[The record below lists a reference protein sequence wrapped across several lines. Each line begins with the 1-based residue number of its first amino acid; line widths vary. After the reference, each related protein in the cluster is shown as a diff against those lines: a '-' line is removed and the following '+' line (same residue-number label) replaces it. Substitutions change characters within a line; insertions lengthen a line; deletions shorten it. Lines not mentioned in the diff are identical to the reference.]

1 MIAFAVIAMVALLAL
16 GLPIAV
22 GLGLVGVGLSE
33 FFSPLPLTRAMGEVA
48 WNSSTGFLMVSIPLF
63 VLLGEILLRSGIADR
78 MYAAVAAWLSWLPG
92 GLMHANIGS
101 SALFASMCGSSVATA
116 ATVGTTAMP
125 QMTKYGYNPPLFLGS
140 LAAGGTLGILIPPS
154 INLIVYGLITN
165 TSIPRLYLAG
175 IVPGVLM
182 ALLFIALV
190 AVVCAVRPSLDGSRV
205 SVGWS
210 ERVALMAEFLPPVFI
225 FIVVIGS
232 IYMGWAT
239 ATESAAL
246 GVFAALLLT
255 VVRGRFSFAMLV
267 TAVEN
272 TMKTTGMI
280 MLIVI
285 AAFFLNFV
293 MTAVGLTG
301 SIIKLVTA
309 YELSPLGLM
318 LTVIVFYLILGAF
331 MDEMA
336 MMISTV
342 PVIAPVVFAAGFDGV
357 WFGIMLVMLMQAGMI
372 LPPVGI
378 NLFVIQGVRRSGRI
392 GEIAWG
398 ALPFVVTMI
407 LLMGLLIVF
416 PQIAMWLPDTLN

>member
-1 MIAFAVIAMVALLAL
+1 MIGFTIAAMALLLAI
-16 GLPIAV
+16 GLPIAI

-33 FFSPLPLTRAMGEVA
+33 FFSPLPLTRALGEVA
-48 WNSSTGFLMVSIPLF
+48 WSSSTGFLMVSIPLF

-101 SALFASMCGSSVATA
+101 CGLFASMCGSSVATA
-116 ATVGTTAMP
+116 ATVGTTALP
-125 QMTKYGYNPPLFLGS
+125 QMNKFGYNPQLFLGS

-175 IVPGVLM
+175 IIPGLLLVLM
-182 ALLFIALV
+182 FMAVIAIT
-190 AVVCAVRPSLDGSRV
+190 CTIRPSLGGRV
-205 SVGWS
+205 VAASWM
-210 ERVALMAEFLPPVFI
+210 ERLALLVEFLPPIFI
-225 FIVVIGS
+225 FLVVIGS
-232 IYMGWAT
+232 IYLGWAT

-246 GVFAALLLT
+246 GVVAALVLT
-255 VVRGRFSFAMLV
+255 IVRGRFSVTML
-267 TAVEN
+267 TAAVEN

-280 MLIVI
+280 MLIVV

-293 MTAVGLTG
+293 MTAVGLTTAIV
-301 SIIKLVTA
+301 SVVTA
-309 YELSPLGLM
+309 YDLPPLGLIAA
-318 LTVIVFYLILGAF
+318 VAAFYLVLGAF

-342 PVIAPVVFAAGFDGV
+342 PVIAPVVFSAGFDGV
-357 WFGIMLVMLMQAGMI
+357 WFGVVLVVLMQAGMV

-378 NLFVIQGVRRSGRI
+378 NLFVIQGIRRSGRI
-392 GEIAWG
+392 GEIAQG
-398 ALPFVVTMI
+398 SIPFVLAMV
-407 LLMGLLIVF
+407 LLLVLLVLF
-416 PQIAMWLPDTLN
+416 PQLALYLPSTLT

>member
-1 MIAFAVIAMVALLAL
+1 MIAFAIGAMILLLAL

-22 GLGLVGVGLSE
+22 GLGLVGMGLSE
-33 FFSPLPLTRAMGEVA
+33 FYSPLPLTRAMGEVA
-48 WNSSTGFLMVSIPLF
+48 WSSSTGFLMVSIPLF

-78 MYAAVAAWLSWLPG
+78 MYAAVAAWLSWMPG

-125 QMTKYGYNPPLFLGS
+125 QMNKYGYNPSLFLGT

-154 INLIVYGLITN
+154 INLIVYGLITD

-175 IVPGVLM
+175 IIPGVLLALM
-182 ALLFIALV
+182 FMAVVALACTLRSGLGGRAVRVGWPERIALL
-190 AVVCAVRPSLDGSRV
+190 G
-205 SVGWS
+205 
-210 ERVALMAEFLPPVFI
+210 EFLPPVFI

-232 IYMGWAT
+232 IYFGWAT

-246 GVFAALLLT
+246 GVAAALMLT
-255 VVRGRFSFAMLV
+255 VVRRRFSVAMFV

-280 MLIVI
+280 MLIVV

-293 MTAVGLTG
+293 MTAVGLTTA
-301 SIIKLVTA
+301 IVNLVTA
-309 YELSPLGLM
+309 YDLPPLGLM
-318 LTVIVFYLILGAF
+318 LAVIVFYLILGAF

-357 WFGIMLVMLMQAGMI
+357 WFGVMLVVLMQAGMI

-378 NLFVIQGVRRSGRI
+378 NLFVIQGIRRSGRI
-392 GEIAWG
+392 SEIAWG
-398 ALPFVVTMI
+398 SVPFVLAMV
-407 LLMGLLIVF
+407 LLMALLIAF
-416 PQIAMWLPDTLN
+416 PALALWLPAALN

>member
-190 AVVCAVRPSLDGSRV
+190 AVVCALRPSLDGSRV
-205 SVGWS
+205 SVSWS

-246 GVFAALLLT
+246 GVFAALILT
-255 VVRGRFSFAMLV
+255 AVRGRFSIAMLV

-272 TMKTTGMI
+272 TMKTSGMI

>member
-1 MIAFAVIAMVALLAL
+1 MIGFAVGAMIVLLAL
-16 GLPIAV
+16 GLPIAI
-22 GLGLVGVGLSE
+22 GLGLVGMGLAE
-33 FFSPLPLTRAMGEVA
+33 FYSVLPLTRAMGEVA
-48 WNSSTGFLMVSIPLF
+48 WSSSTGFLMVSIPLF
-63 VLLGEILLRSGIADR
+63 VLLGEVLLRSGIADR
-78 MYAAVAAWLSWLPG
+78 MYAAVAAWLSWMPG
-92 GLMHANIGS
+92 GMMHANIGS

-125 QMTKYGYNPPLFLGS
+125 QMTKYGYNPSLFLGT

-175 IVPGVLM
+175 IVPGILLALMFMAVVALACTLRPGLGGRTVRVSWPERM
-182 ALLFIALV
+182 ALL
-190 AVVCAVRPSLDGSRV
+190 G
-205 SVGWS
+205 
-210 ERVALMAEFLPPVFI
+210 EFLPPLFI

-232 IYMGWAT
+232 IYVGWAT

-246 GVFAALLLT
+246 GVVAALLLT
-255 VVRGRFSFAMLV
+255 LVRGRFSVAMFV
-267 TAVEN
+267 SAVEN

-280 MLIVI
+280 MLIVV

-293 MTAVGLTG
+293 MTAVGLTTA
-301 SIIKLVTA
+301 IVNLVTA
-309 YELSPLGLM
+309 YDLPPLGLM
-318 LTVIVFYLILGAF
+318 IAVIVFYLILGAF

-357 WFGIMLVMLMQAGMI
+357 WFGIMLVVLMQAGMI

-378 NLFVIQGVRRSGRI
+378 NLFVIQGIRRTGRI
-392 GEIAWG
+392 SETAWG
-398 ALPFVVTMI
+398 AMPFVLAMVA
-407 LLMGLLIVF
+407 LMALLIVY
-416 PQIAMWLPDTLN
+416 PQLALWLPAALN

>member
-1 MIAFAVIAMVALLAL
+1 MIAFAILAMIVLLAL
-16 GLPIAV
+16 GLPIAI
-22 GLGLVGVGLSE
+22 GLGLVGIGLSE

-48 WNSSTGFLMVSIPLF
+48 WSSSTGFLMVSIPLF

-78 MYAAVAAWLSWLPG
+78 MYAAVAAWLSWMPG

-101 SALFASMCGSSVATA
+101 CALFASMCGSSVATA

-125 QMTKYGYNPPLFLGS
+125 QMNKYSYDPSLFLGT

-175 IVPGVLM
+175 IIPGLLLALM
-182 ALLFIALV
+182 FMAVVALACTIRPDLGGRRVAVSWGERLALL
-190 AVVCAVRPSLDGSRV
+190 
-205 SVGWS
+205 
-210 ERVALMAEFLPPVFI
+210 AEFLPPVFI
-225 FIVVIGS
+225 FVVVIGS
-232 IYMGWAT
+232 IYFGWAT

-246 GVFAALLLT
+246 GVVAALILT
-255 VVRGRFSFAMLV
+255 VLRGRFSVVMFV

-280 MLIVI
+280 MLIVV

-293 MTAVGLTG
+293 MTAVGLTTA
-301 SIIKLVTA
+301 IVNLVTA
-309 YELSPLGLM
+309 YDLPPLGLM
-318 LTVIVFYLILGAF
+318 LAVIVFYLILGAF

-357 WFGIMLVMLMQAGMI
+357 WFGVVLVVLMQAGMI

-378 NLFVIQGVRRSGRI
+378 NLFVIQGIRRTGRI
-392 GEIAWG
+392 SEIAWG
-398 ALPFVVTMI
+398 SVPFVLAMV
-407 LLMGLLIVF
+407 LLMALLIVF
-416 PQIAMWLPDTLN
+416 PQLALWLPAALN

>member
-1 MIAFAVIAMVALLAL
+1 MIAFAIGAMILLLAL
-16 GLPIAV
+16 GLPIAI
-22 GLGLVGVGLSE
+22 GLGLVGMGLSE
-33 FFSPLPLTRAMGEVA
+33 FYSVLPLMRAMGEVA
-48 WNSSTGFLMVSIPLF
+48 WSSSTSFLMVSIPLF

-78 MYAAVAAWLSWLPG
+78 MYAAVAAWLSWMPG

-125 QMTKYGYNPPLFLGS
+125 QMSKYGYNPSLFLGT

-175 IVPGVLM
+175 IIPGILLALM
-182 ALLFIALV
+182 FMAVVALACTLRPGLGGRAVRVGWPERIALLV
-190 AVVCAVRPSLDGSRV
+190 
-205 SVGWS
+205 
-210 ERVALMAEFLPPVFI
+210 EFLPPVFI

-232 IYMGWAT
+232 IYIGWAT

-246 GVFAALLLT
+246 GVVAALLLT
-255 VVRGRFSFAMLV
+255 LVRGRFSIAMFV
-267 TAVEN
+267 NAVEN

-280 MLIVI
+280 MLIVV

-293 MTAVGLTG
+293 MTAVGLTTA
-301 SIIKLVTA
+301 IVNLVTA
-309 YELSPLGLM
+309 YDLPPLGLM
-318 LTVIVFYLILGAF
+318 IAVIAFYLILGAF

-357 WFGIMLVMLMQAGMI
+357 WFGVMLVVLMQAGMI

-378 NLFVIQGVRRSGRI
+378 NLFVIQGVRRTGRI
-392 GEIAWG
+392 SEIAWG
-398 ALPFVVTMI
+398 ATPFVLAMVM
-407 LLMGLLIVF
+407 MMALLIVF
-416 PQIAMWLPDTLN
+416 PQLALWLPAALN

>member
-1 MIAFAVIAMVALLAL
+1 
-16 GLPIAV
+16 
-22 GLGLVGVGLSE
+22 
-33 FFSPLPLTRAMGEVA
+33 
-48 WNSSTGFLMVSIPLF
+48 MVSIPLF

-78 MYAAVAAWLSWLPG
+78 MYAAVAAWLSWMPG

-101 SALFASMCGSSVATA
+101 CALFASMCGSSVATA

-125 QMTKYGYNPPLFLGS
+125 QMNKYSYDPSLFLGT

-175 IVPGVLM
+175 IIPGLLLALM
-182 ALLFIALV
+182 FM
-190 AVVCAVRPSLDGSRV
+190 AVVALACTIRPGLGGRSV
-205 SVGWS
+205 SVGWG
-210 ERVALMAEFLPPVFI
+210 ERLALLAEFLPPVFI
-225 FIVVIGS
+225 FAVVIGS
-232 IYMGWAT
+232 IYFGWAT

-246 GVFAALLLT
+246 GVVAALILT
-255 VVRGRFSFAMLV
+255 VLRGRFSVAMFV

-280 MLIVI
+280 MLIVV

-293 MTAVGLTG
+293 MTAVGLTTA
-301 SIIKLVTA
+301 IVNLVTA
-309 YELSPLGLM
+309 YDLPPLGLM
-318 LTVIVFYLILGAF
+318 LAVIVFYLILGAF

-357 WFGIMLVMLMQAGMI
+357 WFGVMLVVLMQAGMI

-378 NLFVIQGVRRSGRI
+378 NLFVIQGIRRNGRI
-392 GEIAWG
+392 SEIAWG
-398 ALPFVVTMI
+398 SVPFVLAMVV
-407 LLMGLLIVF
+407 LMALLIVF
-416 PQIAMWLPDTLN
+416 PQLALWLPAALN

>member
-1 MIAFAVIAMVALLAL
+1 MIAFALGAMVFLLAL
-16 GLPIAV
+16 GLPIAI
-22 GLGLVGVGLSE
+22 GLGLVGMGLAE
-33 FFSPLPLTRAMGEVA
+33 FFSVLPLTRAMGEVA
-48 WNSSTGFLMVSIPLF
+48 WSSSTGFLMVSIPLF

-78 MYAAVAAWLSWLPG
+78 MYAAVAAWLSWMPG

-101 SALFASMCGSSVATA
+101 CALFASMCGSSVATA

-125 QMTKYGYNPPLFLGS
+125 QMNKYGYGAPLFLGT

-175 IVPGVLM
+175 IIPGLLLALM
-182 ALLFIALV
+182 FMALV
-190 AVVCAVRPSLDGSRV
+190 AIACTIKPSLGGRRV
-205 SVGWS
+205 TVEWS
-210 ERVALMAEFLPPVFI
+210 ERLALLAEFLPPILI
-225 FIVVIGS
+225 FAVVIGS
-232 IYMGWAT
+232 IYFGWAT

-246 GVFAALLLT
+246 GVVAALLLT
-255 VVRGRFSFAMLV
+255 VVRGRFTMSMFV

-280 MLIVI
+280 MLIVV

-293 MTAVGLTG
+293 MTAVGLTTA
-301 SIIKLVTA
+301 IVRLVTA
-309 YELSPLGLM
+309 YNLSPLSLM
-318 LTVIVFYLILGAF
+318 LAVIVFYLILGAF

-342 PVIAPVVFAAGFDGV
+342 PVIAPVVFSAGYDGV
-357 WFGIMLVMLMQAGMI
+357 WFGVMLVVLMQAGMI

-378 NLFVIQGVRRSGRI
+378 NLFVIQGLRRTGRI
-392 GEIAWG
+392 SEIAWG
-398 ALPFVVTMI
+398 SLPFVLAMV
-407 LLMGLLIVF
+407 LLMALLIIF
-416 PQIAMWLPDTLN
+416 PQIAMFLPAALN

>member
-1 MIAFAVIAMVALLAL
+1 MIGFAVGAMIVLLAL
-16 GLPIAV
+16 GLPIAI
-22 GLGLVGVGLSE
+22 GLGLVGLGLAE
-33 FFSPLPLTRAMGEVA
+33 FYSVLPLTRAMGEVA
-48 WNSSTGFLMVSIPLF
+48 WSSSTGFLMVSIPLF

-78 MYAAVAAWLSWLPG
+78 MYAAVAAWLSWMPG

-125 QMTKYGYNPPLFLGS
+125 QMTKYGYNPSLFLGT

-175 IVPGVLM
+175 IIPGVLLAM
-182 ALLFIALV
+182 TFM
-190 AVVCAVRPSLDGSRV
+190 AVVALTCTIRPGLGGRV
-205 SVGWS
+205 VVVSWS
-210 ERVALMAEFLPPVFI
+210 ERLSLLAEFLPPLFI

-232 IYMGWAT
+232 IYVGWAT

-246 GVFAALLLT
+246 GVVAALLLT
-255 VVRGRFSFAMLV
+255 VVRGRFSVAMFV
-267 TAVEN
+267 NAVEN

-280 MLIVI
+280 MLIVV

-293 MTAVGLTG
+293 MTAVGLTSAIVG
-301 SIIKLVTA
+301 LVTA
-309 YELSPLGLM
+309 YDLPPLGLM
-318 LTVIVFYLILGAF
+318 IAVIVFYLILGAF

-357 WFGIMLVMLMQAGMI
+357 WFGVMLVLLMQAGMI

-378 NLFVIQGVRRSGRI
+378 NLFVIQGVRRTGRI
-392 GEIAWG
+392 SEIAWG
-398 ALPFVVTMI
+398 ATPFVLAMVM
-407 LLMGLLIVF
+407 MMALLIVF
-416 PQIAMWLPDTLN
+416 PQLALWLPAALN

>member
-16 GLPIAV
+16 GLPIAI
-22 GLGLVGVGLSE
+22 GLGLVGMGLSA

-48 WNSSTGFLMVSIPLF
+48 WSSSTGFLMVSIPLF

-125 QMTKYGYNPPLFLGS
+125 QMTKYGYNPPLFLGT

-175 IVPGVLM
+175 IIPGALM
-182 ALLFIALV
+182 ALVFIGLV
-190 AVVCAVRPSLDGSRV
+190 AVVCAVRPGLDGRAVTV
-205 SVGWS
+205 SWS
-210 ERVALMAEFLPPVFI
+210 ERFALLAEFLPPVFI

-255 VVRGRFSFAMLV
+255 VLRGRFSIAMFV
-267 TAVEN
+267 TAGEY

-293 MTAVGLTG
+293 MTAVGLTT
-301 SIIKLVTA
+301 SIINLVTA
-309 YELSPLGLM
+309 YDLSPLGLM
-318 LTVIVFYLILGAF
+318 AVVIVFYLILGAF

-378 NLFVIQGVRRSGRI
+378 NLFVIQGIRRSGRI
-392 GEIAWG
+392 EEIAWG
-398 ALPFVVTMI
+398 ALPFVLAMV

-416 PQIAMWLPDTLN
+416 PQLALWLPDTLN

>member
-1 MIAFAVIAMVALLAL
+1 MIGFAVGAMIVLLAL
-16 GLPIAV
+16 GLPIAI
-22 GLGLVGVGLSE
+22 GLGLVGMGLAE
-33 FFSPLPLTRAMGEVA
+33 FYSVLPLTRAMGEVA
-48 WNSSTGFLMVSIPLF
+48 WSSSTGFLMVSIPLF

-78 MYAAVAAWLSWLPG
+78 MYAAVAAWLSWMPG

-125 QMTKYGYNPPLFLGS
+125 QMTKYGYNPSLFLGT

-175 IVPGVLM
+175 IVPGILLALMFMAVVALACTLRPGLGGRTVRVGWPERM
-182 ALLFIALV
+182 ALL
-190 AVVCAVRPSLDGSRV
+190 G
-205 SVGWS
+205 
-210 ERVALMAEFLPPVFI
+210 EFLPPLFI

-232 IYMGWAT
+232 IYVGWAT

-246 GVFAALLLT
+246 GVVAALLLT
-255 VVRGRFSFAMLV
+255 LVRGRFSVAMFV
-267 TAVEN
+267 SAVEN

-280 MLIVI
+280 MLIVV

-293 MTAVGLTG
+293 MTAVGLTTA
-301 SIIKLVTA
+301 IVNLVTA
-309 YELSPLGLM
+309 YDLPPLGLM
-318 LTVIVFYLILGAF
+318 IAVIVFYLILGAF

-357 WFGIMLVMLMQAGMI
+357 WFGIMLVVLMQAGMI

-378 NLFVIQGVRRSGRI
+378 NLFVIQGIRRTGRI
-392 GEIAWG
+392 SETAWG
-398 ALPFVVTMI
+398 AMPFVLAMVA
-407 LLMGLLIVF
+407 LMALLIVY
-416 PQIAMWLPDTLN
+416 PQLALWLTAALN

>member
-1 MIAFAVIAMVALLAL
+1 MIGFAVGAMIVLLAL
-16 GLPIAV
+16 GLPIAI
-22 GLGLVGVGLSE
+22 GLGLVGMGLAE
-33 FFSPLPLTRAMGEVA
+33 FYSVLPLTRAMGEVA
-48 WNSSTGFLMVSIPLF
+48 WSSSTGFLMVSIPLF

-78 MYAAVAAWLSWLPG
+78 MYAAVAAWLSWMPG

-125 QMTKYGYNPPLFLGS
+125 QMTKYGYNPSLFLGT

-175 IVPGVLM
+175 IVPGILLALMFMAVVALACTLRPGLGGRTVRVSWSERM
-182 ALLFIALV
+182 ALL
-190 AVVCAVRPSLDGSRV
+190 G
-205 SVGWS
+205 
-210 ERVALMAEFLPPVFI
+210 EFLPPLFI

-232 IYMGWAT
+232 IYVGWAT

-246 GVFAALLLT
+246 GVVAALLLT
-255 VVRGRFSFAMLV
+255 LVRRRFSVAMFV
-267 TAVEN
+267 SAVEN

-280 MLIVI
+280 MLIVV

-293 MTAVGLTG
+293 MTAVGLTTA
-301 SIIKLVTA
+301 IVNLVTA
-309 YELSPLGLM
+309 YDLPPLGLM
-318 LTVIVFYLILGAF
+318 IAVIVFYLILGAF

-357 WFGIMLVMLMQAGMI
+357 WFGIMLVVLMQAGMI

-378 NLFVIQGVRRSGRI
+378 NLFVIQGIRRTGRI
-392 GEIAWG
+392 SETAWG
-398 ALPFVVTMI
+398 AMPFVLAMVA
-407 LLMGLLIVF
+407 LMALLIVY
-416 PQIAMWLPDTLN
+416 PQLALWLPAALN

>member
-1 MIAFAVIAMVALLAL
+1 MIAFAIGAMILLLAL
-16 GLPIAV
+16 GLPIAI
-22 GLGLVGVGLSE
+22 GLGLVGMGLSE
-33 FFSPLPLTRAMGEVA
+33 FYSVLPLTRAMGEVA
-48 WNSSTGFLMVSIPLF
+48 WSSSTSFLMVSIPLF

-78 MYAAVAAWLSWLPG
+78 MYSAVAAWLSWMPG

-125 QMTKYGYNPPLFLGS
+125 QMSKYGYNPSLFLGT

-175 IVPGVLM
+175 IIPGI
-182 ALLFIALV
+182 LLAVMFM
-190 AVVCAVRPSLDGSRV
+190 AVVALACTLRPSLGGRAVRV
-205 SVGWS
+205 RWP
-210 ERVALMAEFLPPVFI
+210 ERIALLGEFLPPVFI

-232 IYMGWAT
+232 IYVGWAT

-246 GVFAALLLT
+246 GVVAALLLT
-255 VVRGRFSFAMLV
+255 LVRGRFSVAMFV
-267 TAVEN
+267 YAVEN

-280 MLIVI
+280 MLIVV

-293 MTAVGLTG
+293 MTAVGLTTA
-301 SIIKLVTA
+301 IVNLVTA
-309 YELSPLGLM
+309 YDLPPLGLM
-318 LTVIVFYLILGAF
+318 IAVIIFYLILGAF

-342 PVIAPVVFAAGFDGV
+342 PVIAPAVFAAGFDGV
-357 WFGIMLVMLMQAGMI
+357 WFGVMLVVLMQAGMI

-378 NLFVIQGVRRSGRI
+378 NLFVIQGIRRTGRI
-392 GEIAWG
+392 SEIAWG
-398 ALPFVVTMI
+398 ATPFVLAMVM
-407 LLMGLLIVF
+407 MMALLIVF
-416 PQIAMWLPDTLN
+416 PQLALWLPAALN

>member
-1 MIAFAVIAMVALLAL
+1 MIAFAVIAMVALLGL

-22 GLGLVGVGLSE
+22 GLGLVGMGLSE
-33 FFSPLPLTRAMGEVA
+33 FFSPMPLSRAIGEVA
-48 WNSSTGFLMVSIPLF
+48 WTSSTGFLMVSIPLF

-125 QMTKYGYNPPLFLGS
+125 QMGKYGYNPPLFLGS

-182 ALLFIALV
+182 ALIFILFIVIACVLRPGLGGDP
-190 AVVCAVRPSLDGSRV
+190 VRTIWP
-205 SVGWS
+205 
-210 ERVALMAEFLPPVFI
+210 ERLRLLGEFIPPIFI
-225 FIVVIGS
+225 FLVIIGS
-232 IYMGWAT
+232 IYLGWAT

-246 GVFAALLLT
+246 GVVAAVLLT
-255 VVRGRFSFAMLV
+255 ILRGRFSVAMLM

-272 TMKTTGMI
+272 TMKTTAMI

-293 MTAVGLTG
+293 MTATGLT
-301 SIIKLVTA
+301 SNVVRMVTA
-309 YELSPLGLM
+309 YDLPPFGLM
-318 LTVIVFYLILGAF
+318 LAVIIFYLILGAF

-336 MMISTV
+336 MMISTI

-357 WFGIMLVMLMQAGMI
+357 WFGIMAVVLMQAGMI

-378 NLFVIQGVRRSGRI
+378 NLFVIQGVRRKGRI

-398 ALPFVVTMI
+398 ATPFVVAMI
-407 LLMGLLIVF
+407 LIMGLLMAF
-416 PQIAMWLPDTLN
+416 PQIALFLPDTLN

>member
-1 MIAFAVIAMVALLAL
+1 MIAFAIGAMILLLAL

-22 GLGLVGVGLSE
+22 GLGLVGMGLSE
-33 FFSPLPLTRAMGEVA
+33 FYSPLPLTRAMGEVA
-48 WNSSTGFLMVSIPLF
+48 WSSSTGFLMVSIPLF

-78 MYAAVAAWLSWLPG
+78 MYAAVAAWLSWMPG

-125 QMTKYGYNPPLFLGS
+125 QMNKYGYNPSLFLGT

-154 INLIVYGLITN
+154 INLIVYGLITD

-175 IVPGVLM
+175 IIPGVLLALM
-182 ALLFIALV
+182 FMAVVALACTLRSGLGGRAVRVGWPERIALL
-190 AVVCAVRPSLDGSRV
+190 G
-205 SVGWS
+205 
-210 ERVALMAEFLPPVFI
+210 EFLPPVFI

-232 IYMGWAT
+232 IYFGWAT

-246 GVFAALLLT
+246 GVAAALMLT
-255 VVRGRFSFAMLV
+255 VVRRRFSVAMFV

-280 MLIVI
+280 MLIVV

-293 MTAVGLTG
+293 MTAAGLTTAIV
-301 SIIKLVTA
+301 SLVTA
-309 YELSPLGLM
+309 YDLPPLGLM
-318 LTVIVFYLILGAF
+318 LAVIVFYLILGAF

-357 WFGIMLVMLMQAGMI
+357 WFGVMLVVLMQAGMI

-378 NLFVIQGVRRSGRI
+378 NLFVIQGIRRSGRI
-392 GEIAWG
+392 SEIAWG
-398 ALPFVVTMI
+398 SVPFVLAMV
-407 LLMGLLIVF
+407 LLMALLIAF
-416 PQIAMWLPDTLN
+416 PALALWLPAALN

>member
-1 MIAFAVIAMVALLAL
+1 MIAFAVGAMVVLLAL
-16 GLPIAV
+16 GLPIAI
-22 GLGLVGVGLSE
+22 GLGLVGMGLSE
-33 FFSPLPLTRAMGEVA
+33 FYSIMPLTRAMGEVA
-48 WNSSTGFLMVSIPLF
+48 WGSSTGFLMVSIPLF

-78 MYAAVAAWLSWLPG
+78 MYAAVAAWLGWMPG

-101 SALFASMCGSSVATA
+101 SALFAAMCGSSVATA

-125 QMTKYGYNPPLFLGS
+125 QMGKYGYNPALFLGS

-175 IVPGVLM
+175 IVPG
-182 ALLFIALV
+182 LLLAVMFM
-190 AVVCAVRPSLDGSRV
+190 AVVAIACILRPSLGGRV
-205 SVGWS
+205 IAVTWR
-210 ERVALMAEFLPPVFI
+210 ERIDLLAEFLPPVFI

-246 GVFAALLLT
+246 GVVAALLLT
-255 VVRGRFSFAMLV
+255 VLRGRFSIAMFV

-293 MTAVGLTG
+293 MTAVGLTTT
-301 SIIKLVTA
+301 IVNLVTA
-309 YELSPLGLM
+309 YDLPPLWLM
-318 LTVIVFYLILGAF
+318 MAVIVFYLILGAF

-357 WFGIMLVMLMQAGMI
+357 WFGVMLVVLMQAGMI

-378 NLFVIQGVRRSGRI
+378 NLFVIQGIRRSGRI
-392 GEIAWG
+392 SEIAWG
-398 ALPFVVTMI
+398 SAAFVLAMVV
-407 LLMGLLIVF
+407 LMALLIVF
-416 PQIAMWLPDTLN
+416 PQIALWLPAALN

>member
-16 GLPIAV
+16 GLPIAI
-22 GLGLVGVGLSE
+22 GLGLVGMGLSA

-48 WNSSTGFLMVSIPLF
+48 WSSSTGFLMVSIPLF

-125 QMTKYGYNPPLFLGS
+125 QMTKYDYNPPLFLGT

-175 IVPGVLM
+175 IIPGALM
-182 ALLFIALV
+182 ALVFIGLV
-190 AVVCAVRPSLDGSRV
+190 AVVCAVRPGLDGRAVTV
-205 SVGWS
+205 SWS
-210 ERVALMAEFLPPVFI
+210 ERFALLAEFLPPVFI

-255 VVRGRFSFAMLV
+255 VLRGRFSIAMFV

-293 MTAVGLTG
+293 MTAVGLTT
-301 SIIKLVTA
+301 SIINLVTA
-309 YELSPLGLM
+309 YDLSPLALM
-318 LTVIVFYLILGAF
+318 AVVIVFYLILGAF

-378 NLFVIQGVRRSGRI
+378 NLFVIQGIRRSGRI
-392 GEIAWG
+392 EEIAWG
-398 ALPFVVTMI
+398 ALPFVLAMV

-416 PQIAMWLPDTLN
+416 PQLALWLPDTLN

>member
-1 MIAFAVIAMVALLAL
+1 MIGFAVAAVIILLAL
-16 GLPIAV
+16 GLPIAI
-22 GLGLVGVGLSE
+22 GLGLVGMGLAE
-33 FFSPLPLTRAMGEVA
+33 FYSVLPLTRAMGEVA
-48 WNSSTGFLMVSIPLF
+48 WSSSTGFLMVSIPLF

-78 MYAAVAAWLSWLPG
+78 MYAAVAAWLSWMPG

-116 ATVGTTAMP
+116 ATIGTTAMP
-125 QMTKYGYNPPLFLGS
+125 QMSKYGYNPSLFLGT

-175 IVPGVLM
+175 IIPGILLALM
-182 ALLFIALV
+182 FM
-190 AVVCAVRPSLDGSRV
+190 AVVALACTLHPSLGGREV
-205 SVGWS
+205 RVGWP
-210 ERVALMAEFLPPVFI
+210 ERITLLGEFLPPVFI

-232 IYMGWAT
+232 IYIGWAT

-246 GVFAALLLT
+246 GVVAALLLAL
-255 VVRGRFSFAMLV
+255 VRGRFDVAMFIN
-267 TAVEN
+267 AVEN
-272 TMKTTGMI
+272 TMRTTGMI
-280 MLIVI
+280 MLIVV

-293 MTAVGLTG
+293 MTAVGLTTA
-301 SIIKLVTA
+301 IVNLVTA
-309 YELSPLGLM
+309 YDLPPLGLM
-318 LTVIVFYLILGAF
+318 IAVIVFYLILGAF

-357 WFGIMLVMLMQAGMI
+357 WFGVMLVVLMQAGMI

-378 NLFVIQGVRRSGRI
+378 NLFVIHGVRRTGRI
-392 GEIAWG
+392 SEIAWG
-398 ALPFVVTMI
+398 ATPFVLAMVM
-407 LLMGLLIVF
+407 MMALLIVF
-416 PQIAMWLPDTLN
+416 PQLALWLPAALN

>member
-1 MIAFAVIAMVALLAL
+1 MIAFAIGAMVLLLAL
-16 GLPIAV
+16 GLPIAI
-22 GLGLVGVGLSE
+22 GLGLVGMGLSE

-48 WNSSTGFLMVSIPLF
+48 WSSSTGFLMVSIPLF
-63 VLLGEILLRSGIADR
+63 VLLGEVLLRSGTADR

-101 SALFASMCGSSVATA
+101 CALFASMCGSSVATA

-125 QMTKYGYNPPLFLGS
+125 QMGKYGYNPPLFLGT

-165 TSIPRLYLAG
+165 TSIPKLYLAG
-175 IVPGVLM
+175 IIPG
-182 ALLFIALV
+182 LLLAFMFM
-190 AVVCAVRPSLDGSRV
+190 AVVAAACTIRPSLGGRGL
-205 SVGWS
+205 SVTWP
-210 ERVALMAEFLPPVFI
+210 ERLALLGEFLPPVFI
-225 FIVVIGS
+225 FAVVIGS
-232 IYMGWAT
+232 IYLGWAT

-246 GVFAALLLT
+246 GVAAAVLLT
-255 VVRGRFSFAMLV
+255 MVRGRFTIAMFM

-280 MLIVI
+280 MLIVL

-293 MTAVGLTG
+293 MTAVGLTTAIV
-301 SIIKLVTA
+301 SLVTA
-309 YELSPLGLM
+309 YDLPPLGLM
-318 LTVIVFYLILGAF
+318 LAVIVFYLVLGAF

-342 PVIAPVVFAAGFDGV
+342 PIISPVVLAAGFDGI
-357 WFGIMLVMLMQAGMI
+357 WFGVAVVVLMQAGMI

-378 NLFVIQGVRRSGRI
+378 NLFVIQGIRRSGRI
-392 GEIAWG
+392 GEIATG
-398 ALPFVVTMI
+398 SMPFVLAM
-407 LLMGLLIVF
+407 LLLLALLVAF
-416 PQIAMWLPDTLN
+416 PRIALFLPAALN

>member
-1 MIAFAVIAMVALLAL
+1 MIAFAILAMIILLAL
-16 GLPIAV
+16 GLPIAI
-22 GLGLVGVGLSE
+22 GLGLVGIGLSE

-48 WNSSTGFLMVSIPLF
+48 WSSSTGFLMVSIPLF

-78 MYAAVAAWLSWLPG
+78 MYAAVAAWLSWMPG

-101 SALFASMCGSSVATA
+101 CALFASMCGSSVATA

-125 QMTKYGYNPPLFLGS
+125 QMSKYSYDHSLFLGT

-175 IVPGVLM
+175 IIPGLLLALM
-182 ALLFIALV
+182 FM
-190 AVVCAVRPSLDGSRV
+190 AVVALACTIRPGLGGRSV
-205 SVGWS
+205 SVGWG
-210 ERVALMAEFLPPVFI
+210 ERLALLAEFLPPVFI
-225 FIVVIGS
+225 FAVVIGS
-232 IYMGWAT
+232 IYFGWAT

-246 GVFAALLLT
+246 GVVAALILT
-255 VVRGRFSFAMLV
+255 VLRGRFSVAMFV

-280 MLIVI
+280 MLIVV

-293 MTAVGLTG
+293 MTAVGLTTA
-301 SIIKLVTA
+301 IVNLVTA
-309 YELSPLGLM
+309 YDLPPLGLM
-318 LTVIVFYLILGAF
+318 LAVIVFYLILGAF

-357 WFGIMLVMLMQAGMI
+357 WFGVMLVVLMQAGMI

-378 NLFVIQGVRRSGRI
+378 NLFVIQGIRRSGRI
-392 GEIAWG
+392 SEIAWG
-398 ALPFVVTMI
+398 SVPFVLAMV
-407 LLMGLLIVF
+407 LLMALLIVF
-416 PQIAMWLPDTLN
+416 PQLALWLPAALN

>member
-16 GLPIAV
+16 GLPIAI
-22 GLGLVGVGLSE
+22 GLGLVGMGLSA

-48 WNSSTGFLMVSIPLF
+48 WSSSTGFLMVSIPLF

-125 QMTKYGYNPPLFLGS
+125 QMTKYGYNPPLFLGT

-175 IVPGVLM
+175 IVPGALM
-182 ALLFIALV
+182 ALVFIAFV
-190 AVVCAVRPSLDGSRV
+190 AVVCAVRPGLGGRNV
-205 SVGWS
+205 SVTWS
-210 ERVALMAEFLPPVFI
+210 ERFALLAEFLPPVFI

-255 VVRGRFSFAMLV
+255 VLRGRFSIAMFV

-293 MTAVGLTG
+293 MTAVGLTT
-301 SIIKLVTA
+301 SIINLVTA
-309 YELSPLGLM
+309 YDLSPLALM
-318 LTVIVFYLILGAF
+318 AVVIVFYLILGAF

-378 NLFVIQGVRRSGRI
+378 NLFVIQGIRRSGRI
-392 GEIAWG
+392 EEIAWG
-398 ALPFVVTMI
+398 ALPFVLAMV

-416 PQIAMWLPDTLN
+416 PQLALWLPDTLN

>member
-1 MIAFAVIAMVALLAL
+1 MIGFAVGAMIVLLAL
-16 GLPIAV
+16 GLPIAI
-22 GLGLVGVGLSE
+22 GLGLVGMGLAE
-33 FFSPLPLTRAMGEVA
+33 FYSVLPLTRAMGEVA
-48 WNSSTGFLMVSIPLF
+48 WSSSTGFLMVSIPLF

-78 MYAAVAAWLSWLPG
+78 MYAAVAAWLSWMPG

-125 QMTKYGYNPPLFLGS
+125 QMTKYGYNPSLFLGT

-175 IVPGVLM
+175 IVPGILLALMFMAVVALACTLRPGLGGRTVRVSWSERM
-182 ALLFIALV
+182 ALL
-190 AVVCAVRPSLDGSRV
+190 G
-205 SVGWS
+205 
-210 ERVALMAEFLPPVFI
+210 EFLPPLFI

-232 IYMGWAT
+232 IYVGWAT

-246 GVFAALLLT
+246 GVVAALLLT
-255 VVRGRFSFAMLV
+255 LVRRRFSIAMFV
-267 TAVEN
+267 SAVEN

-280 MLIVI
+280 MLIVV

-293 MTAVGLTG
+293 MTAVGLTTA
-301 SIIKLVTA
+301 IVNLVTA
-309 YELSPLGLM
+309 YDLPPLGLM
-318 LTVIVFYLILGAF
+318 IAVIVFYLVLGAF

-357 WFGIMLVMLMQAGMI
+357 WFGIMLVVLMQAGMI

-378 NLFVIQGVRRSGRI
+378 NLFVIQGIRRTGRI
-392 GEIAWG
+392 SETAWG
-398 ALPFVVTMI
+398 AMPFVLAMVA
-407 LLMGLLIVF
+407 LMALLIVY
-416 PQIAMWLPDTLN
+416 PQLALWLPAALN

>member
-1 MIAFAVIAMVALLAL
+1 MIGFAVGAMIVLLAL
-16 GLPIAV
+16 GLPIAI
-22 GLGLVGVGLSE
+22 GLGLVGMGLAE
-33 FFSPLPLTRAMGEVA
+33 FYSVLPLMRAMGEVA
-48 WNSSTGFLMVSIPLF
+48 WSSSTGFLMVSIPLF

-78 MYAAVAAWLSWLPG
+78 MYAAVAAWLSWMPG

-116 ATVGTTAMP
+116 ATIGTTAMP
-125 QMTKYGYNPPLFLGS
+125 QMTKYGYNPSLFLGT

-175 IVPGVLM
+175 IVPGILLALM
-182 ALLFIALV
+182 FMAFVALACTL
-190 AVVCAVRPSLDGSRV
+190 RPSLGGRNV
-205 SVGWS
+205 RVGWP
-210 ERVALMAEFLPPVFI
+210 ERVALLGEFLPPLFI
-225 FIVVIGS
+225 FVVVIGS
-232 IYMGWAT
+232 IYIGWAT

-246 GVFAALLLT
+246 GVVAALLLT
-255 VVRGRFSFAMLV
+255 LVRGRFSVAMFV
-267 TAVEN
+267 SAVEN

-280 MLIVI
+280 MLIVV

-293 MTAVGLTG
+293 MTAVGLTTA
-301 SIIKLVTA
+301 IVHLVTA
-309 YELSPLGLM
+309 YDLPPLGLM
-318 LTVIVFYLILGAF
+318 IAVIVFYLILGAF

-357 WFGIMLVMLMQAGMI
+357 WFGIMLVVLMQAGMI

-378 NLFVIQGVRRSGRI
+378 NLFVIQGIRRTGRI
-392 GEIAWG
+392 SETAWG
-398 ALPFVVTMI
+398 AMPFVLAMVA
-407 LLMGLLIVF
+407 LMGLLIVY
-416 PQIAMWLPDTLN
+416 PQLALWLPAALN

>member
-16 GLPIAV
+16 GLPIAI
-22 GLGLVGVGLSE
+22 GLGLVGMGLSA

-48 WNSSTGFLMVSIPLF
+48 WSSSTGFLMVSIPLF

-125 QMTKYGYNPPLFLGS
+125 QMTKYDYNPPLFLGT

-175 IVPGVLM
+175 IIPGALM
-182 ALLFIALV
+182 ALVFIGLV
-190 AVVCAVRPSLDGSRV
+190 AVVCAVRPGLDGRAVTV
-205 SVGWS
+205 SWS
-210 ERVALMAEFLPPVFI
+210 ERFALLAEFLPPVFI

-255 VVRGRFSFAMLV
+255 ILRGRFSIAMFV

-293 MTAVGLTG
+293 MTAVGLTT
-301 SIIKLVTA
+301 SIINLVTA
-309 YELSPLGLM
+309 YDLSPLSLM
-318 LTVIVFYLILGAF
+318 AVVIVFYLILGAF

-378 NLFVIQGVRRSGRI
+378 NLFVIQGIRRSGRI
-392 GEIAWG
+392 EEIAWG
-398 ALPFVVTMI
+398 ALPFVGDGPVDGASHR
-407 LLMGLLIVF
+407 LSAARVV
-416 PQIAMWLPDTLN
+416 AA

>member
-1 MIAFAVIAMVALLAL
+1 MIGFAVGAMILLLAL
-16 GLPIAV
+16 GLPIAI
-22 GLGLVGVGLSE
+22 GLGLVGMGLAE
-33 FFSPLPLTRAMGEVA
+33 FYSVLPLTRAMGEVA
-48 WNSSTGFLMVSIPLF
+48 WSSSTGFLMVSIPLF

-78 MYAAVAAWLSWLPG
+78 MYAAVAAWLSWMPG

-125 QMTKYGYNPPLFLGS
+125 QMTKYGYNPSLFLGT

-175 IVPGVLM
+175 IVPGILLALMFMAVVALACTLRPGLGGRMVSVSWSERM
-182 ALLFIALV
+182 ALL
-190 AVVCAVRPSLDGSRV
+190 G
-205 SVGWS
+205 
-210 ERVALMAEFLPPVFI
+210 EFLPPLFI

-232 IYMGWAT
+232 IYVGWAT

-246 GVFAALLLT
+246 GVVAALLLT
-255 VVRGRFSFAMLV
+255 LVRRRFSVAMFV
-267 TAVEN
+267 SAVEN

-280 MLIVI
+280 MLIVV

-293 MTAVGLTG
+293 MTAVGLTTA
-301 SIIKLVTA
+301 IVNLVTA
-309 YELSPLGLM
+309 YDLPPLGLM
-318 LTVIVFYLILGAF
+318 VAVIIFYLILGAF

-357 WFGIMLVMLMQAGMI
+357 WFGIMLVVLMQAGMI

-378 NLFVIQGVRRSGRI
+378 NLFVIQGIRRTGRI
-392 GEIAWG
+392 SETAWG
-398 ALPFVVTMI
+398 AMPFVLAMVA
-407 LLMGLLIVF
+407 LMALLIVY
-416 PQIAMWLPDTLN
+416 PQLALWLPAALN

>member
-1 MIAFAVIAMVALLAL
+1 MIAFAVIALIGLLAL

-48 WNSSTGFLMVSIPLF
+48 WSSSTGFLMVSIPLF
-63 VLLGEILLRSGIADR
+63 VLLGEILLRSGITDR

-125 QMTKYGYNPPLFLGS
+125 QMTKYGYNPPLFLGT

-182 ALLFIALV
+182 ALIFIVFVAIVCALRPGLGGQVV
-190 AVVCAVRPSLDGSRV
+190 AVT
-205 SVGWS
+205 WQ
-210 ERVALMAEFLPPVFI
+210 ERFAFLAEFLPPAFI

-232 IYMGWAT
+232 IYVGWAT

-246 GVFAALLLT
+246 GVVAALLLT
-255 VVRGRFSFAMLV
+255 VLRRRFSIAMFV

-272 TMKTTGMI
+272 TMKTTAMI
-280 MLIVI
+280 MLIVV

-293 MTAVGLTG
+293 MTAAGLTT
-301 SIIKLVTA
+301 SIINLVTA
-309 YELSPLGLM
+309 YELSPLSLM
-318 LTVIVFYLILGAF
+318 MVVIAFYLILGAF

-336 MMISTV
+336 MTISTV

-357 WFGIMLVMLMQAGMI
+357 WFGIVLVVLMQAGMI

-378 NLFVIQGVRRSGRI
+378 NLFVIQGIRRSGRI

-398 ALPFVVTMI
+398 ALPFVLAMI
-407 LLMGLLIVF
+407 LLVGLLIAF
-416 PQIAMWLPDTLN
+416 PQLAMWLPDTLN

>member
-1 MIAFAVIAMVALLAL
+1 MIVFALGAMIALLAL
-16 GLPIAV
+16 GLPIAI
-22 GLGLVGVGLSE
+22 GLGLVGMGLAE
-33 FFSPLPLTRAMGEVA
+33 FFSVLPLTRAMGEVA
-48 WNSSTGFLMVSIPLF
+48 WSSSTGFLMVSIPLF

-78 MYAAVAAWLSWLPG
+78 MYAAVAAWLSWMPG

-101 SALFASMCGSSVATA
+101 CALFASMCGSSVATA

-125 QMTKYGYNPPLFLGS
+125 QMSKYAYNPPLFLGT

-165 TSIPRLYLAG
+165 TSIPKLYLAG
-175 IVPGVLM
+175 IIPGLLLALM
-182 ALLFIALV
+182 FMAVV
-190 AVVCAVRPSLDGSRV
+190 AVACTIRPGFGGTSVAVSWP
-205 SVGWS
+205 
-210 ERVALMAEFLPPVFI
+210 ERLRLLAEFLPPIFI
-225 FIVVIGS
+225 FVVVIGS

-246 GVFAALLLT
+246 GVVAALILT
-255 VVRGRFSFAMLV
+255 VVRGRFSVAIFV

-280 MLIVI
+280 MLIVV

-293 MTAVGLTG
+293 MTAVGLTTAVVN
-301 SIIKLVTA
+301 LVTA
-309 YELSPLGLM
+309 YDLPPLGLM
-318 LTVIVFYLILGAF
+318 MAVIVFYLILGAF

-357 WFGIMLVMLMQAGMI
+357 WFGVMLVVLMQAGMI

-378 NLFVIQGVRRSGRI
+378 NLFVIQGIRRTGRI
-392 GEIAWG
+392 SDIAWG
-398 ALPFVVTMI
+398 STPFVLAMV
-407 LLMGLLIVF
+407 LLMALLIVF
-416 PQIAMWLPDTLN
+416 PQIAMFLPAALN

>member
-16 GLPIAV
+16 GLPIAI
-22 GLGLVGVGLSE
+22 GLGLVGMGLSA

-48 WNSSTGFLMVSIPLF
+48 WGSSTGFLMVSIPLF

-125 QMTKYGYNPPLFLGS
+125 QMTKYGYNPPLFLGT

-175 IVPGVLM
+175 IIPGALM
-182 ALLFIALV
+182 ALVFIGLV
-190 AVVCAVRPSLDGSRV
+190 AVVCAVRPGLDGRAVTV
-205 SVGWS
+205 SWS
-210 ERVALMAEFLPPVFI
+210 ERFALLAEFLPPVFI

-255 VVRGRFSFAMLV
+255 VLRGRFSIAMFV

-293 MTAVGLTG
+293 MTAVGLTT
-301 SIIKLVTA
+301 SIINLVTA
-309 YELSPLGLM
+309 YDLSPLSLM
-318 LTVIVFYLILGAF
+318 AVVIVFYLILGAF

-357 WFGIMLVMLMQAGMI
+357 WFGIVLVMLMQAGMI

-378 NLFVIQGVRRSGRI
+378 NLFVIQGIRRSGRI
-392 GEIAWG
+392 EEIAWG
-398 ALPFVVTMI
+398 ALPFVLAMV

-416 PQIAMWLPDTLN
+416 PQLALWLPDTLN

>member
-1 MIAFAVIAMVALLAL
+1 MIAFAILAMIVLLAL
-16 GLPIAV
+16 GLPIAI
-22 GLGLVGVGLSE
+22 GLGLVGIGLSE

-48 WNSSTGFLMVSIPLF
+48 WSSSTGFLMVSIPLF

-78 MYAAVAAWLSWLPG
+78 MYAAVAAWLSWMPG

-101 SALFASMCGSSVATA
+101 CALFASMCGSSVATA

-125 QMTKYGYNPPLFLGS
+125 QMNKYSYDPSLFLGT

-175 IVPGVLM
+175 IIPGLLLALM
-182 ALLFIALV
+182 FMAVVALACTIRPGLGGRRVAVGWGERLALL
-190 AVVCAVRPSLDGSRV
+190 
-205 SVGWS
+205 
-210 ERVALMAEFLPPVFI
+210 AEFLPPVFI
-225 FIVVIGS
+225 FAVVIGS
-232 IYMGWAT
+232 IYFGWAT

-246 GVFAALLLT
+246 GVVAALILT
-255 VVRGRFSFAMLV
+255 VLRGRFSVAMFV

-280 MLIVI
+280 MLIVV

-293 MTAVGLTG
+293 MTAVGLTTA
-301 SIIKLVTA
+301 IVNLVTA
-309 YELSPLGLM
+309 YDLPPLGLM
-318 LTVIVFYLILGAF
+318 LAVIVFYLILGAF

-357 WFGIMLVMLMQAGMI
+357 WFGVMLVVLMQAGMI

-378 NLFVIQGVRRSGRI
+378 NLFVIQGIRRAGRI
-392 GEIAWG
+392 SEIAWG
-398 ALPFVVTMI
+398 SVPFVLAML
-407 LLMGLLIVF
+407 LLMALLIVF
-416 PQIAMWLPDTLN
+416 PQLALWLPAALN